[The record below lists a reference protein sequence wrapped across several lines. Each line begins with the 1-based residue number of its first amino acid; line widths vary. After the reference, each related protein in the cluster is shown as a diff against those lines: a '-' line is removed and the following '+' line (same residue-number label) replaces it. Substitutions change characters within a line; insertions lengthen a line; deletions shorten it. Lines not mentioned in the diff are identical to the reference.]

1 MSSPLPVYLT
11 AAEVADILR
20 VKPWEVSKL
29 CKDGEIQ
36 AVKPGLRWLITP
48 ADVAAYIERKDSERK
63 ATEQGAA

>member
-20 VKPWEVSKL
+20 VEPFVVSKL
-29 CKDGEIQ
+29 CKDGEIE
-36 AVKPGLRWLITP
+36 AKKPGLRWLIEP
-48 ADVAAYIERKDSERK
+48 ANVAAYIERKDAARR